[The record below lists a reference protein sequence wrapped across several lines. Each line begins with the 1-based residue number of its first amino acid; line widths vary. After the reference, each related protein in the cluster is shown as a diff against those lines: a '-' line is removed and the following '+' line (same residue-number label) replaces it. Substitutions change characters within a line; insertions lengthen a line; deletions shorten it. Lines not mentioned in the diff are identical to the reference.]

1 MLIPWDYHL
10 FTFTHSL
17 EIIMDTNAII
27 NAAMQQLVSTVADE
41 VIRRLKAEATATA
54 TLEPEQLQF
63 AVLHLLESDTLIRE
77 EVLNISEETFNKID
91 SRLDDIENDDSSR
104 NVDLNDND
112 DFSDLKSMVEELKDK
127 VEALDEATPID
138 ADNDDFQDA
147 VRSVIRNHI

>member
-1 MLIPWDYHL
+1 
-10 FTFTHSL
+10 
-17 EIIMDTNAII
+17 MDTNAII

-41 VIRRLKAEATATA
+41 VICRLKAEALGTL
-54 TLEPEQLQF
+54 TLEPEKLQF
-63 AVLHLLESDTLIRE
+63 AVLHLLETDTLIRE

-91 SRLDDIENDDSSR
+91 SRLDDIENHDGPTC
-104 NVDLNDND
+104 NVDISDND
-112 DFSDLKSMVEELKDK
+112 DFTDLKSVVEELKDR

>member
-1 MLIPWDYHL
+1 
-10 FTFTHSL
+10 
-17 EIIMDTNAII
+17 MDTNAII

-91 SRLDDIENDDSSR
+91 TRLDHIENDDSSR

-112 DFSDLKSMVEELKDK
+112 DFSDLKSMVEELKDQ
-127 VEALDEATPID
+127 VEALEATPVD
-138 ADNDDFQDA
+138 ADDSDFQDA

>member
-1 MLIPWDYHL
+1 
-10 FTFTHSL
+10 
-17 EIIMDTNAII
+17 
-27 NAAMQQLVSTVADE
+27 MQQLVSTVADE

>member
-1 MLIPWDYHL
+1 MGLL
-10 FTFTHSL
+10 VHSL

-63 AVLHLLESDTLIRE
+63 AVLHLLETDTLIRE
-77 EVLNISEETFNKID
+77 EVLNISEETFNRID
-91 SRLDDIENDDSSR
+91 SRLDHLENDDGPTC
-104 NVDLNDND
+104 NVDISDND
-112 DFSDLKSMVEELKDK
+112 DFTDLKSVVEDLVSR
-127 VEALDEATPID
+127 VEDFETNGTID
-138 ADNDDFQDA
+138 ADDSDFADA